1 MSDLDR
7 EKLIDY
13 VLGRMS
19 PEDSVA
25 FEQRVRKEPELAQ
38 SLSTLRAE
46 LVSCSTLAGNNQV
59 LQSLLNRKVP
69 NLTSEKVEAG
79 SDVPEES
86 VSDSFEPSESESVS
100 SSENRADSLSPA
112 KRNKKRLRFIPKRV
126 VVPRRVEDAALIF
139 KRAAILTDEERRR
152 KLATPSRMTKAQLR
166 SFFSHLGVSYRWSD
180 VIPNVAGCF
189 SSTAYIDSDALIRSS
204 ATFDELE
211 ESFVSSPSDFD
222 SREIRIEAPLC
233 EFDSPAI
240 NQVPFDSDELR
251 ISTENVERLPGG
263 IAVVSGVNDVPSES
277 SLIFSEPDAESEI
290 ATRYTL
296 NPLEHVNG
304 RAVPVE
310 PSVQKASDEPL
321 EAPHE
326 ELSGVSGVAEPYEF
340 DELDAKIP
348 ETPTIETAKIE
359 TPSSEKLTSEQELSA
374 ETPTPSFESVAK
386 SVAEPVAEP
395 VAESVAESVAEPV
408 AESVAEPVAESV
420 TESVAES
427 VAEPI
432 AESVAEPVAAAK
444 STITREEVLAEAA
457 AVFGQS
463 AKILLQTSPAY
474 YAVERDAQDDEENGP
489 TLTAEDRLLAELLGH
504 EPSAIERN
512 EYYWEE
518 ENARR
523 DDDAENIKS
532 HGLLTKA
539 FLLVTAPPVWV
550 GRLAIGAFH
559 LFVPEDFER
568 KEARSQTRRRSDKRE
583 PGRVV
588 DVVVPMVA
596 GVALAVGVVFPALK
610 YVVTEIFITVAES
623 RVRKLSGNVTLSP
636 EEAEFDVIPLIS
648 EQILFPR
655 YEAVE
660 FDGATRDPD
669 SMENDGLPVMKVDE

>member
-1 MSDLDR
+1 MC
-7 EKLIDY
+7 
-13 VLGRMS
+13 

-25 FEQRVRKEPELAQ
+25 FEQRVRKEPELAR

-79 SDVPEES
+79 SDVLEES

-189 SSTAYIDSDALIRSS
+189 SSTSYIDSDALIRSS

-222 SREIRIEAPLC
+222 SREIRIEAPLG

-277 SLIFSEPDAESEI
+277 SLIFSEPDVESEI

-296 NPLEHVNG
+296 NPLEYVNG

-395 VAESVAESVAEPV
+395 VAESVAEPV
-408 AESVAEPVAESV
+408 VS
-420 TESVAES
+420 
-427 VAEPI
+427 
-432 AESVAEPVAAAK
+432 AK
-444 STITREEVLAEAA
+444 STFTREEVLAEAA

-474 YAVERDAQDDEENGP
+474 YAVERDAEDDEENGP

-518 ENARR
+518 ENARHN
-523 DDDAENIKS
+523 DDAENIKS

-596 GVALAVGVVFPALK
+596 GIALAVGVVFPALK
-610 YVVTEIFITVAES
+610 YVATEIFITVAES

>member
-13 VLGRMS
+13 VLGRMC

-25 FEQRVRKEPELAQ
+25 FEQRVRKEPELAR

-79 SDVPEES
+79 SDVLEES

-189 SSTAYIDSDALIRSS
+189 SSTSYIDSDALIRSS

-222 SREIRIEAPLC
+222 SREIRIEAPLG

-277 SLIFSEPDAESEI
+277 SLIFSEPDVESEI

-296 NPLEHVNG
+296 NPLEYVNG

-395 VAESVAESVAEPV
+395 VAESVAEPV
-408 AESVAEPVAESV
+408 VS
-420 TESVAES
+420 
-427 VAEPI
+427 
-432 AESVAEPVAAAK
+432 AK
-444 STITREEVLAEAA
+444 STFTREEVLAEAA

-474 YAVERDAQDDEENGP
+474 YAVERDAEDDEENGP

-518 ENARR
+518 ENARHN
-523 DDDAENIKS
+523 DDAENIKS

-596 GVALAVGVVFPALK
+596 GIALAVGVVFPALK
-610 YVVTEIFITVAES
+610 YVATEIFITVAES